1 MQKLH
6 FRAYVMVLMLAG
18 VGMTPPLKLG
28 IPPVAGFKS
37 GRSPVVGAT
46 RVPWLS
52 LKEAQE
58 KGKAEPRILI
68 IDIYTDWCYWCKV
81 MEEKTYSH
89 PEVADYINQ
98 HFYPVKFNAETRD
111 SIPWKGQTFHYN
123 PDYKVNEL
131 ALSLTQGQLAFPT
144 TVIVTPDGNP
154 PQYISG
160 FLKPSDLEPILRYF
174 GDGAYKS
181 QSFSEFSKNF
191 HPHWK

>member
-6 FRAYVMVLMLAG
+6 IWSYMVVLMLAG
-18 VGMTPPLKLG
+18 SSMMPPPTGAPTASGAAK
-28 IPPVAGFKS
+28 PNVA
-37 GRSPVVGAT
+37 VHL
-46 RVPWLS
+46 PWLS
-52 LKEAQE
+52 LKQAQE
-58 KGKAEPRILI
+58 KGKTEPKILI

-89 PEVADYINQ
+89 QEVADYINQ
-98 HFYPVKFNAETRD
+98 HFYAVKFNAETRD
-111 SIPWKGQTFHYN
+111 SISWKGQTFLYN

-144 TVIVTPDGNP
+144 TVIVTPDNNA

-160 FLKPSDLEPILRYF
+160 FLKPSDLEPILKYF

-181 QSFSEFSKNF
+181 QSFSEFSKSF
-191 HPHWK
+191 HARWK